1 MKCQRQPAFLKTKPT
16 LINDVWEVQLSA
28 RLWRRLVHLAVTRGC
43 TYSTISRF
51 CLFRLAEPEQLRN
64 TTLFRRL
71 IPEIR
76 QDAAASKDQ
85 HRHMVC
91 LYGEDVVLLRLA
103 AMRLNMTV
111 SAFIRL
117 ALWLY
122 LPRLAMENHSK
133 RFISP
138 LMLFQL
144 GTKRWMSIPYAAL
157 NHEHNPALRRFAF
170 ASFPPWFWW

>member
-1 MKCQRQPAFLKTKPT
+1 MKCQRQPDFLKNKPT
-16 LINDVWEVQLSA
+16 PINDIWEVHLSP
-28 RLWRRLVHLAVTRGC
+28 RIWRRLVHLATARGC

-51 CLFRLAEPEQLRN
+51 CVFRLAEPERLRN
-64 TTLFRRL
+64 TALFRRL
-71 IPEIR
+71 MPQIR
-76 QDAAASKDQ
+76 GDMAVSKSR
-85 HRHMVC
+85 HRHMIC

-122 LPRLAMENHSK
+122 LPRLAMENRSK
-133 RFISP
+133 RFIGP
-138 LMLFQL
+138 LILFQL
-144 GTKRWMSIPYAAL
+144 GTKRWMSVPYAAL